1 MAVTGRCSTCRRSAS
16 AAKTRKAGAMTS
28 SPERRPAIDPLPPA
42 LSSMWRLCKLGY
54 RHEPALILVAFTLAL
69 LASLPDALV
78 ALWFMLLGEGVLESD
93 WAQVRIAVVALGLS
107 ATATW
112 FLVTV

>member
-1 MAVTGRCSTCRRSAS
+1 
-16 AAKTRKAGAMTS
+16 MTS
-28 SPERRPAIDPLPPA
+28 SPEHRPSIDALPPA
-42 LSSMWRLCKLGY
+42 FSSMWRLCKLGY

-112 FLVTV
+112 FLVTVSTRVQRRF